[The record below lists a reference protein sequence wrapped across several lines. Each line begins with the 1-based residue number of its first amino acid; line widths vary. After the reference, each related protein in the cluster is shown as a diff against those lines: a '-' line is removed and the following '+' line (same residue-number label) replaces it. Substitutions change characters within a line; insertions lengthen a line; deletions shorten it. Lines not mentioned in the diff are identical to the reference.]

1 MLRSLKYGRNFENM
15 EKNKW
20 ILRRSD
26 LSKESFYELYMTPQ
40 DNLSPNLEHLSK
52 WNFCSQKK
60 MIQLAANRVLPVELS
75 SGNKLHFWKE
85 KYLRYTTHQ
94 NLDSYG

>member
-15 EKNKW
+15 EKNNKC

-40 DNLSPNLEHLSK
+40 DIYP
-52 WNFCSQKK
+52 
-60 MIQLAANRVLPVELS
+60 
-75 SGNKLHFWKE
+75 
-85 KYLRYTTHQ
+85 
-94 NLDSYG
+94 